1 MVLGNVLGNTV
12 NLIDLLTGLG
22 GGTSGGASG
31 GTSPDLSSILN
42 PSAASLLD
50 LKASVLS
57 GGSLVVVDGNVL
69 QRAPNGSLID
79 VGLDIGGSTSNSP
92 LVAVGGKI
100 LAQGANG
107 SLIDL
112 NLGIGAGGAII
123 DVPPA
128 NGTGAAHEDVY
139 RFFNVETGVH
149 FYTASESE
157 RDLVIAQSPQ
167 FHFEGN
173 AFDVAANADAGP
185 EVFRFYNRD
194 TGTHFYTAN
203 EAERDLVKA
212 NLPNYQFEGVAYTAY
227 ADDGG
232 GQHEALYRFYN
243 TETGAHFYTASET
256 EVALTKQNLPQYHY
270 DGIAY
275 YVDAA

>member
-1 MVLGNVLGNTV
+1 MVLDNVLGNTI

-22 GGTSGGASG
+22 GGTSGG
-31 GTSPDLSSILN
+31 TSPNLSNILN
-42 PSAASLLD
+42 PSAVSLLD

-92 LVAVGGKI
+92 LVSVGGKI
-100 LAQGANG
+100 MAHGANG

-123 DVPPA
+123 EVPPGGGPA
-128 NGTGAAHEDVY
+128 TPGAADLDVF
-139 RFFNVETGVH
+139 RFYNVDTGVH
-149 FYTASESE
+149 FYTASAGE
-157 RDLVIAQSPQ
+157 RDAVLANYPQ
-167 FHFEGN
+167 FQFEGN
-173 AFDVAANADAGP
+173 AFDVASNKDAGP
-185 EVFRFYNRD
+185 EVFRFYNHD
-194 TGTHFYTAN
+194 TGTHFYTAS
-203 EAERDLVKA
+203 EAERDTVKA
-212 NLPNYQFEGVAYTAY
+212 TLSNYEYEGIAYTAY

-232 GQHEALYRFYN
+232 GTHEALYRFYN